1 MRVNTDALDAL
12 GNTTAAV
19 GKGFAVGSAVLT
31 AVSLLT
37 TYTVRVGIADTL
49 DPINSKFFIPG
60 KCRCVIAVLIETVL
74 SCGLWT
80 I

>member
-1 MRVNTDALDAL
+1 VNTDALDAL

-37 TYTVRVGIADTL
+37 TYTVRVGIADSL

-60 KCRCVIAVLIETVL
+60 TLLFTAVF
-74 SCGLWT
+74 
-80 I
+80 

>member
-1 MRVNTDALDAL
+1 MNTDALDAL

-37 TYTVRVGIADTL
+37 TYTVRVGIADDL

-60 KCRCVIAVLIETVL
+60 RLFVELIIVVVC
-74 SCGLWT
+74 CGC
-80 I
+80 

>member
-1 MRVNTDALDAL
+1 MNTDALDAL

-37 TYTVRVGIADTL
+37 TYTVRVGIANTL

-60 KCRCVIAVLIETVL
+60 KLLFVALFELCILLKYCRNYL
-74 SCGLWT
+74 
-80 I
+80 